1 MRDVYI
7 GPIKAVLDFL
17 DNSTMDFILC
27 VSKDNLSK
35 PLPSNVMQLDFGDTV
50 DADDPAAFSAQ
61 LAAEVAS
68 FLRRPDARL
77 KLFVCCDCGVSRSAA
92 LAAAIRCADGNPYFR
107 NPASFVP
114 TTELLSNIKG
124 ASVKRRLHF
133 PNFCCIP
140 TLLTLN
146 LIKS

>member
-68 FLRRPDARL
+68 FLRRPDARP

-92 LAAAIRCADGNPYFR
+92 LAAAIR
-107 NPASFVP
+107 
-114 TTELLSNIKG
+114 
-124 ASVKRRLHF
+124 
-133 PNFCCIP
+133 
-140 TLLTLN
+140 
-146 LIKS
+146 

>member
-61 LAAEVAS
+61 LAAEV
-68 FLRRPDARL
+68 
-77 KLFVCCDCGVSRSAA
+77 GSRSSAA
-92 LAAAIRCADGNPYFR
+92 TAACREVPRWLPQSAAPMVILTSATPTSPFGSIQTICPIHWST
-107 NPASFVP
+107 ASCVRLW
-114 TTELLSNIKG
+114 TLLSRKM
-124 ASVKRRLHF
+124 
-133 PNFCCIP
+133 
-140 TLLTLN
+140 LLTLA
-146 LIKS
+146 

>member
-50 DADDPAAFSAQ
+50 DADDPAAF
-61 LAAEVAS
+61 
-68 FLRRPDARL
+68 LRNWLPRSPRFSGDRML
-77 KLFVCCDCGVSRSAA
+77 GRSYSSAA
-92 LAAAIRCADGNPYFR
+92 TAACREVPRWLPQSAAPMVILTSATPTSPFGSIQTICPIHWST
-107 NPASFVP
+107 ASCVRLW
-114 TTELLSNIKG
+114 TLLSRKM
-124 ASVKRRLHF
+124 
-133 PNFCCIP
+133 
-140 TLLTLN
+140 LLTLA
-146 LIKS
+146 

>member
-61 LAAEVAS
+61 LANSKS
-68 FLRRPDARL
+68 FPARNDYDQTRYKPCFL
-77 KLFVCCDCGVSRSAA
+77 DFSSPAA
-92 LAAAIRCADGNPYFR
+92 
-107 NPASFVP
+107 
-114 TTELLSNIKG
+114 
-124 ASVKRRLHF
+124 
-133 PNFCCIP
+133 
-140 TLLTLN
+140 
-146 LIKS
+146 